1 MDEYAF
7 DDVLTGGTV
16 TFAGLRLGAAV
27 SAGVDAGAPRR
38 CATLFFP
45 GCSLLNY
52 ALPLVQS
59 VYDLLREA
67 DVVEGISLLCCGKI
81 LSFEPDGANVRAAFE
96 DELRDHVAAAGVER
110 IVAACPNCVA
120 ALSAALAADE
130 RTAHVQV
137 VALPGELA
145 KLGYRIDAEVAR
157 RMLGDGVKAYAAAGC
172 GAGAAATAG
181 DDLKFCVHDS
191 CPDRESGAF
200 ADGVRALLPPELV
213 VEAAHIRKK
222 SFCCGSLL
230 RAAGKFDAA
239 DKQARRHGEEA
250 VEVQAAGIVTA
261 CVSCAFQ
268 LSMAQTAVPVFHYL
282 ELLYDWRVD
291 WRGADQYMKLRF
303 LFDEPD
309 EAGSG
314 RAYAGLAG
322 EAADAAGAA
331 AKANGEGEAR

>member
-16 TFAGLRLGAAV
+16 TFAGPCLDAAV
-27 SAGVDAGAPRR
+27 SAGANAGAPRR

-59 VYDLLREA
+59 VYDLLCAA
-67 DVVEGISLLCCGKI
+67 DMVEGISLLCCGKI

-157 RMLGDGVKAYAAAGC
+157 RMLGDAVEAYAAAGL
-172 GAGAAATAG
+172 GAEAAAAAG

-191 CPDRESGAF
+191 CPDREAGAF

-230 RAAGKFDAA
+230 RAAGKFEAA

-268 LSMAQTAVPVFHYL
+268 LSMAQMAVPVFHYL

-314 RAYAGLAG
+314 RVYAGLAG
-322 EAADAAGAA
+322 EAAGAAGAD
-331 AKANGEGEAR
+331 GEGEAQ